1 MDIAIIIISAIGGIF
16 VWNIFF
22 SKDKIPQ
29 ICKPMSPQVDLD
41 RIRRSLLNTFGTTD
55 IHTALKYAQTTSD
68 THPDV
73 DRIRRSLLNTFGTTN
88 LDFIFENYLSKENR
102 EKLQQQILQ
111 REKSRQHE

>member
-1 MDIAIIIISAIGGIF
+1 MDIATIIISAIGGIF
-16 VWNIFF
+16 IWNIFF
-22 SKDKIPQ
+22 SSKTTKK
-29 ICKPMSPQVDLD
+29 CEAASPQVDID

-55 IHTALKYAQTTSD
+55 IPTALKYAQTTSD

-111 REKSRQHE
+111 R